1 MIEESLDQG
10 KDYPMNSWKNW
21 IGNSGKVSVH
31 LVQKF
36 GKLTPS
42 KTKCNK
48 SVIGILRLHL
58 GNLN

>member
-10 KDYPMNSWKNW
+10 KDYPMNSWKKW
-21 IGNSGKVSVH
+21 IGNSRKVSIH
-31 LVQKF
+31 FVQKF

-48 SVIGILRLHL
+48 SMIGILWLHL
-58 GNLN
+58 GDFN